1 LLACIVLAQ
10 GPQSYLGSSWYDPF
24 VNFSLSPLSPCPLL
38 PAFWCACP
46 RSRLCVPRYDVSL
59 PPSYCVGMYC
69 NCREETLEDIKIFQ
83 EWLRESHETQT
94 LSQRCMCV
102 CMRVSRYKSL
112 YESERAYH
120 RRPHHPP
127 PPPTPTLQNTS
138 RFVGGGAGCLQLSS
152 LSYSTLLHLSQG
164 ACACVFC
171 VCVGGVGV
179 GGGGGGV
186 LALSLASRIFWT
198 HACFAYIIILL
209 YKYPPPHYLIT
220 GLEDLLASHSLFS
233 GFCDGLYNMCGFG
246 CVYVCASYVYTLH
259 LCLVC
264 VCVCGPPHMTHV
276 SSSSY
281 DASSRGILELDHSVT
296 RTHTFTCAYTC
307 RRRER

>member
-1 LLACIVLAQ
+1 V
-10 GPQSYLGSSWYDPF
+10 
-24 VNFSLSPLSPCPLL
+24 
-38 PAFWCACP
+38 
-46 RSRLCVPRYDVSL
+46 
-59 PPSYCVGMYC
+59 
-69 NCREETLEDIKIFQ
+69 
-83 EWLRESHETQT
+83 
-94 LSQRCMCV
+94 
-102 CMRVSRYKSL
+102 
-112 YESERAYH
+112 
-120 RRPHHPP
+120 
-127 PPPTPTLQNTS
+127 
-138 RFVGGGAGCLQLSS
+138 
-152 LSYSTLLHLSQG
+152 
-164 ACACVFC
+164 CACVCRDIKVCTKARELITGALITPPLPPHPRFRIHQGLLGVVLVVYSYHLC
-171 VCVGGVGV
+171 HTLLFFTSAKVLVLVCFVCVWGGWGWGGV
-179 GGGGGGV
+179 GGGV